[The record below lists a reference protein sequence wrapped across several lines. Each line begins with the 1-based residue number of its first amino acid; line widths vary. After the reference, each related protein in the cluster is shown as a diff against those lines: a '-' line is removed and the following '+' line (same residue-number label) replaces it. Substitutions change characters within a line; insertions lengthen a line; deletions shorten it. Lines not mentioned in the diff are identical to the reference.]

1 MELVTQNGKLDLPQD
16 FSLHMERTNPLL
28 SGEGD
33 ASVPATLPSS
43 SRNLAALGHRER
55 IDRADRYINKV
66 DAILQVGPVQKRGQ
80 LVVDTLHRHDG
91 IDASFAIDSSDLY
104 VRAKD
109 KSLKAIFEEADKKET
124 FASVTSAKNRMWSVF
139 GGDDTYDYAI
149 FPVAIAKYE
158 TESNGTKTEHYQ
170 YNNEVLG
177 TGNGAALVWEA
188 RTVHEGDVIMSVP
201 AGYGIAP
208 FLKLHALLRTLF
220 ECLDYTV
227 TSNCFTVGAY
237 ADIVVV
243 HNCSDCLCNP
253 TSTLFYKDLVPSC
266 KLSEFLE
273 WLLAKFHAQPI
284 VDSETKTAKIV
295 LMEDVISSDPDSDFT
310 EAVVGDWKVQ
320 LNPTKR
326 IVLTPSNDIEGT
338 EPAAETFDKL
348 VAKYGNFV
356 EVDEPGFWSLTGA
369 NPVVSDCLV
378 LRKSI
383 GRFYSLNRN
392 IYSGNQTCESIGT
405 NHFTYDRDNSADTEA
420 FSQAD
425 VMPLMLCSLVK
436 EGQTADVV
444 PYIGDRLHAHTSYED
459 KEEKDEQKIIVV
471 RKSTNAKYYYKTTG
485 TTQHFIPYQDT
496 QENDTG
502 DEIEFDLTNY
512 GLYKPFWKGY
522 NQLLRNHATHFSG
535 NLLLTLGAYLG
546 MDMSRTKLCN
556 GQHLLPVAASSSLA
570 DKMSLVEAEFL
581 LVKSFADGVSDEE
594 ITPGAGNGLKWS
606 VTNDAEDIA
615 RELFQQHQEE
625 YEGNS
630 PGNPLEASATYTGYS
645 FALAGTA
652 NINPG
657 MPTTPGETRT
667 ITALATITVE
677 YGITYEDHQGGEP
690 PAPTSGSASYSG
702 RTVTFTFTAV
712 NA

>member
-1 MELVTQNGKLDLPQD
+1 MKLITERGQLDLPRD
-16 FSLHMERTNPLL
+16 FSLTMERTNPLL
-28 SGEGD
+28 SDQGD
-33 ASVPATLPSS
+33 STIPATLPSS
-43 SRNLAALGHRER
+43 SRNLAVLGHRER
-55 IDRADRYINKV
+55 IDRAERYINKV
-66 DAILQVGPVQKRGQ
+66 DAILQVGPVQKRGK
-80 LVVDTLHRHDG
+80 LVMDTVHRSDG
-91 IDASFAIDSSDLY
+91 IDASLAIDSSDLY
-104 VRAKD
+104 VKAKE
-109 KSLKAIFEEADKKET
+109 KTLKTIFEEADKKET
-124 FASVTSAKNRMWSVF
+124 FQNLTAAKNKMWSVF

-243 HNCSDCLCNP
+243 HNCSDCFCNP

-295 LMEDVISSDPDSDFT
+295 LMEDVISSNPDSDFT
-310 EAVVGDWKVQ
+310 EALVGDWKVQ

-348 VAKYGNFV
+348 IAKYSGFV

-378 LRKSI
+378 MRKSI
-383 GRFYSLNRN
+383 GRFYCLNRN
-392 IYSGNQTCESIGT
+392 VQTLEQTCESIGT
-405 NHFTYDRDNSADTEA
+405 NHFTYDRDNSADTEE

-436 EGQTADVV
+436 EGETADVV

-485 TTQHFIPYQDT
+485 TTQHFIPFQET
-496 QENDTG
+496 QGDDTG
-502 DEIEFDLTNY
+502 EDFEFDLTNY
-512 GLYKPFWKGY
+512 GFYKHFWKGY
-522 NQLLRNHATHFSG
+522 NELLLNNATHFSG
-535 NLLLTLGAYLG
+535 NLLLNLGTYLG
-546 MDMSRTKLCN
+546 MDMSRTKFCN
-556 GQHLLPVAASSSLA
+556 GQRLLPVAASSSLA

-581 LVKSFADGVSDEE
+581 LVKTFTDGIADAE
-594 ITPGAGNGLKWS
+594 IEPMQGNGLKWS
-606 VTNDAEDIA
+606 VTDNVEEIA
-615 RELFQQHQEE
+615 RQLYVDEIAE
-625 YEGNS
+625 
-630 PGNPLEASATYTGYS
+630 PGGATQYTSYDYS
-645 FALAGTA
+645 VNESLS
-652 NINPG
+652 PG
-657 MPTTPGETRT
+657 MPTYLNEVR
-667 ITALATITVE
+667 IISAQATITIHYKVRE
-677 YGITYEDHQGGEP
+677 IEQGQVHWIN
-690 PAPTSGSASYSG
+690 SFDVFHNK
-702 RTVTFTFTAV
+702 TVTFTFTAV

>member
-1 MELVTQNGKLDLPQD
+1 MELVTENGKLDLPRD
-16 FSLHMERTNPLL
+16 FSLNMERTNPLL

-80 LVVDTLHRHDG
+80 LVIDTLHRHDG

-109 KSLKAIFEEADKKET
+109 KSLKTIFEEADKKET
-124 FASVTSAKNRMWSVF
+124 FQSVTAAKDRMWSVF
-139 GGDDTYDYAI
+139 GGDDSYDYAI

-177 TGNGAALVWEA
+177 TGNGAELVWNA

-227 TSNCFTVGAY
+227 TGNCFTFGDL

-243 HNCSDCLCNP
+243 HNCSDCFCNP

-295 LMEDVISSDPDSDFT
+295 LMEDVVSSNPDSDLS
-310 EAVVGDWKVQ
+310 EALVGGWKVQ
-320 LNPTKR
+320 LNPSKR

-348 VAKYGNFV
+348 VAKYGGFV
-356 EVDEPGFWSLTGA
+356 EVGEPGFFSLTGA

-378 LRKSI
+378 LRKST
-383 GRFYSLNRN
+383 GMFYRLNREVQT
-392 IYSGNQTCESIGT
+392 GNQTRESIGT
-405 NHFTYDRDNSADTEA
+405 NHFTYDRDNSVDTEA

-471 RKSTNAKYYYKTTG
+471 RKATNDRYYYKTTG
-485 TTQHFIPYQDT
+485 TTQHFIPF
-496 QENDTG
+496 QEPQANNTG
-502 DEIEFDLTNY
+502 EEIAFDLTNY
-512 GLYKPFWKGY
+512 GMYKLFWKGY
-522 NQLLRNHATHFSG
+522 NELLLNNATHFSG
-535 NLLLTLGAYLG
+535 NLLLSLGTYLG

-556 GQHLLPVAASSSLA
+556 GQRLLPVAASSSLA

-581 LVKSFADGVSDEE
+581 LVKNFADGVSDTE
-594 ITPGAGNGLKWS
+594 ITPSAGNGLKWS
-606 VTNDAEDIA
+606 VTDNVEEVARQLYADEIA
-615 RELFQQHQEE
+615 LT
-625 YEGNS
+625 
-630 PGNPLEASATYTGYS
+630 PGATQYVSYDFS
-645 FALAGTA
+645 VNESLS
-652 NINPG
+652 PG
-657 MPTTPGETRT
+657 MPTYLYEVRT
-667 ITALATITVE
+667 ITAQATITVHYKE
-677 YGITYEDHQGGEP
+677 REIEGGQVHWINSFDVF
-690 PAPTSGSASYSG
+690 TN

-712 NA
+712 PA